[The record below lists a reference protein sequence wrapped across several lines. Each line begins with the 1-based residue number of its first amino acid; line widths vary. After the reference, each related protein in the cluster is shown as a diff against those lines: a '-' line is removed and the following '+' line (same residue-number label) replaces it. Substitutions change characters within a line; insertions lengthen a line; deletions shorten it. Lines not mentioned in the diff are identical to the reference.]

1 MDDYR
6 KQDQGEVWRTEYQDD
21 GLTCREIG
29 KRHGIP
35 ENLVYSALKELG
47 VDTSA
52 RTRARKLD
60 RAAIVAARAA
70 GQSPK
75 QIAETFKTSINVI
88 YNTLSDM
95 RRTPNTGDTPP
106 AAEMGEMEGCSEVAE
121 RY

>member
-75 QIAETFKTSINVI
+75 QIAETFGAT
-88 YNTLSDM
+88 
-95 RRTPNTGDTPP
+95 RRTIYRLLSTELQAGDTP
-106 AAEMGEMEGCSEVAE
+106 ATAEAGEVSGEFAE